1 MQGLLKHK
9 SAAALALGC
18 VLLFFACLAAP
29 PSGNHSSGSQSMP
42 EWARNPYSK
51 YDNQRYVAAAGSG
64 RNDKEAKND
73 ALLNLVKHF
82 GQSIQVDQRI
92 STSYSE
98 AVRNGVTAS
107 WTEST
112 TLDENIS
119 TYAAN
124 TLIGAEVPETVQAD
138 KNTWYAVAVMDKA
151 KTGVIYS
158 DLIKANQAMIG
169 NLINMYQKDKASLE
183 GFSRYYLA
191 AVTADINMSFVNVLK
206 VTGSPVPE
214 GIKSGDEYWLEASN
228 IAKSIPVMVAV
239 EKRADVDRVGSIRN
253 AFSRALSEIG
263 FNTATDNA
271 LYSLEVNLT
280 LTEVNYPDRQS
291 EFIHN
296 EIDVKFARYE
306 VSANLTDSKTRIGL
320 LPVYS
325 ISGDSSHSILQE
337 AENRALSAAERKIN
351 EQYKDWLSGQLTQK
365 LSRR

>member
-1 MQGLLKHK
+1 MLGLLKYK
-9 SAAALALGC
+9 IAAALAYCG
-18 VLLFFACLAAP
+18 VLLFSACLATP
-29 PSGNHSSGSQSMP
+29 SSGNHSPGGQSMP
-42 EWARNPYSK
+42 EWVKNPYSK
-51 YDNQRYVAAAGSG
+51 YDNQRYVAATGSG

-73 ALLNLVKHF
+73 ALSNLVKHF
-82 GQSIQVDQRI
+82 GQSVQVDQRL
-92 STSYSE
+92 STRYSE

-112 TLDENIS
+112 ALQENIS

-124 TLIGAEVPETVQAD
+124 TLISAEVPETVQAD

-158 DLIKANQAMIG
+158 DLINTNQAMIG
-169 NLINMYQKDKASLE
+169 NLINMNQKDKASIE

-191 AVTADINMSFVNVLK
+191 AVTADINMSFGNVLK
-206 VTGSPVPE
+206 VTGSPVPA
-214 GIKSGDEYWLEASN
+214 GLKNGDEYWLEAAN

-239 EKRADVDRVGSIRN
+239 EKRADVDRAGSIRN

-263 FNTATDNA
+263 FITAADSA
-271 LYSLEVNLT
+271 LYTLEVNLT

-291 EFIHN
+291 EFISK
-296 EIDVKFARYE
+296 EIDAKFARYE
-306 VSANLTDSKTRIGL
+306 VSANLTDSKIKIGL

-325 ISGDSSHSILQE
+325 ISGDLSHSTLQE

-351 EQYKDWLSGQLTQK
+351 EQYKDWLSGQLTQR